1 MLVKFLPI
9 AGGIAGNGQDEIMA
23 ALSGE
28 WRPASSG
35 VITLDG
41 QDISHLGPAARR
53 RVGVGVVPEERNG
66 HAAIPSMSLSD
77 NALLTNH
84 SLGKTIK
91 HGVIDNAATKESRQR

>member
-1 MLVKFLPI
+1 
-9 AGGIAGNGQDEIMA
+9 MA

-28 WRPASSG
+28 WRPASAG

-41 QDISHLGPAARR
+41 QDISHLGPGCAAACWL
-53 RVGVGVVPEERNG
+53 GVVPEERNG

-84 SLGKTIK
+84 SLGKTTQ
-91 HGVIDNAATKESRQR
+91 HGVIDGAATKLIAADVIKDLMSACRQMIQ